1 MDSLARHKILVVE
14 DDALLA
20 RALAD
25 MLEVLGQ
32 DALTAGDGEEAL
44 ALFAAEEPD
53 FVLMDVLL
61 PGIDGFEATRRI
73 KARSHERWVPV
84 VYLTV
89 LDEEA
94 DLLQGLEAGG
104 DDYLVKPVSPAVLE
118 AKLRATLRALTL
130 HKQAELD
137 KRRLK
142 AICDHMQDAIVVID
156 PHGIIERSNPALE
169 TLLGY
174 APEAV
179 IGRNVSL
186 LMPEPHRSQ
195 HDEFLL
201 RYRLRKGESHVV
213 DRGPREL
220 VARRQDGSLVDIE
233 LSVSEVRLDHEWH
246 LVGVM
251 RDITKRKEAERR
263 LVEHRDRL
271 EALFRTQSASLEDA
285 TQLASDAVREAEEL
299 AEGVHGKAED
309 RADALQEAYQELTS
323 FTYTVSHDLRSP
335 VRIINGYATM
345 LAEDYG
351 EQIDE
356 AGRGYLARIRA
367 STRRMGDLI
376 DGLLNLARF
385 ARTELRRAPTDLSA
399 LAVSILAE
407 LADAE
412 PARRVEAEV
421 EKDLVA
427 DADPLLMQSL
437 LQNLLQNA
445 WKYTAG
451 ASAATIA
458 FGAQRHDGEIRY
470 FVRDNGP
477 GFDMEQAGRLFMP
490 FQRLHGSDVEG
501 IGIGLATAHRIVH
514 KHGGRIW
521 ADARPGAGATF
532 YFTLSSKI

>member
-1 MDSLARHKILVVE
+1 MEPLETHKVLVVE
-14 DDALLA
+14 DDSLLA
-20 RALAD
+20 HVLAD
-25 MLEVLGQ
+25 MLGSLGQ
-32 DALTAGDGEEAL
+32 EALIAGDGEEAV
-44 ALFAAEEPD
+44 AVFKAEQPD
-53 FVLMDVLL
+53 LILMDVLL

-73 KARSHERWVPV
+73 KARSGGRWVPV

-94 DLLQGLEAGG
+94 DLLAGLEAGG

-118 AKLRATLRALTL
+118 AKLRATLRALGL
-130 HKQAELD
+130 HKRVELER
-137 KRRLK
+137 RRLM
-142 AICDHMQDAIVVID
+142 AICDHIQDTIVVID
-156 PHGIIERSNPALE
+156 PQGVIESANPALA

-179 IGRNVSL
+179 IGQNVSI

-195 HDEFLL
+195 HDEFLR
-201 RYRLRKGESHVV
+201 RYRMRECESHLVG
-213 DRGPREL
+213 RGPREL
-220 VARRQDGSLVDIE
+220 VARRRDGSLVDVE
-233 LSVSEVRLDHEWH
+233 LSISEVRLDSEWR
-246 LVGVM
+246 LIGVI
-251 RDITKRKEAERR
+251 RDISERKEAERR
-263 LVEHRDRL
+263 LIAHRDHL
-271 EALFRTQSASLEDA
+271 EALFRTRSESLEDA
-285 TQLASDAVREAEEL
+285 AQRASDAVREAEDMAADGPGGQE
-299 AEGVHGKAED
+299 AE
-309 RADALQEAYQELTS
+309 RTSALQEAYQELTS

-351 EQIDE
+351 EAMDE
-356 AGRGYLARIRA
+356 AGRGYLERIRV

-399 LAVSILAE
+399 MAVSILAE
-407 LADAE
+407 LAEAE
-412 PARRVEAEV
+412 PARRLEIEI
-421 EKDLVA
+421 EKDLLA

-437 LQNLLQNA
+437 LQNLLHNA

-451 ASAATIA
+451 TAGATIA
-458 FGAQRHDGEIRY
+458 FGAERRDGELHY
-470 FVRDNGP
+470 FVRDNGS
-477 GFDMEQAGRLFMP
+477 GFDMAQAGRLFMP
-490 FQRLHGSDVEG
+490 FQRLHGSDVDG

-532 YFTLSSKI
+532 YFTLPA

>member
-1 MDSLARHKILVVE
+1 MDSLARHKVLVVE

-25 MLEVLGQ
+25 MLETLGQ
-32 DALTAGDGEEAL
+32 EALTAADGEEAV
-44 ALFAAEEPD
+44 AVFIAERPD

-73 KARSHERWVPV
+73 KARCGDSWVPV

-89 LDEEA
+89 LGEEA
-94 DLLQGLEAGG
+94 DLLAGLEAGG

-118 AKLRATLRALTL
+118 AKLRATLRALVL
-130 HKQAELD
+130 YKQVELD

-156 PHGIIERSNPALE
+156 PAGVIESSNPALE
-169 TLLGY
+169 TLLGH
-174 APEAV
+174 APESV

-186 LMPEPHRSQ
+186 LMPEPHHSQ
-195 HDEFLL
+195 HDEFLR
-201 RYRLRKGESHVV
+201 RYRMREEPSHLVG
-213 DRGPREL
+213 RGPREL

-233 LSVSEVRLDHEWH
+233 LSVSEVRLGKEWL

-251 RDITKRKEAERR
+251 RDITDRKEAERR
-263 LVEHRDRL
+263 LIEHRDRL
-271 EALFRTQSASLEDA
+271 EALFRTQSASLDNA
-285 TQLASDAVREAEEL
+285 AHRASDAVSRAEEM
-299 AEGVHGKAED
+299 AED
-309 RADALQEAYQELTS
+309 GRGGRDAARASALQEAYQELTS

-351 EQIDE
+351 AQIDD
-356 AGRGYLARIRA
+356 AGRSYLARIRA

-399 LAVSILAE
+399 MAVSILAE
-407 LADAE
+407 LAEAE
-412 PARRVEAEV
+412 PARRVEVEI

-437 LQNLLQNA
+437 LQNLLHNA
-445 WKYTAG
+445 WKYTVG
-451 ASAATIA
+451 ADGAKIA
-458 FGAQRHDGEIRY
+458 FGAERHDGEIRY
-470 FVRDNGP
+470 FVRDSGV

-501 IGIGLATAHRIVH
+501 IGIGLATVHRIVQM
-514 KHGGRIW
+514 HGGRIW
-521 ADARPGAGATF
+521 ADARPGEGAVF
-532 YFTLSSKI
+532 FFTLPA